1 MSSVHMIS
9 SLEGTTTIFGNGIW
23 LVCKAC
29 SLPPAP
35 LRSFSLS
42 LRGGKGIWIHNMGNM
57 SRMSQ
62 VLIETFFE
70 TNF

>member
-57 SRMSQ
+57 SRMSPS
-62 VLIETFFE
+62 F
-70 TNF
+70 N